1 MALTKKLKCFWT
13 LGLCLVASKL
23 SKTLAKV
30 PKLPTIYDPGFIQE
44 CIDSH
49 NEMRDKV
56 KPSAA
61 NMHYLD
67 WDKAL
72 AKVAKSWTRKCKF
85 SHNPCTKKRYAC
97 TKRYDFLG
105 ENMYLGERKSTPKQ
119 IISRWYNES
128 EHYNFEN
135 RTCSKTCGHYT
146 QVVWANSL
154 KVGCAV
160 ADCPRIL
167 GRSAALF
174 VCNYAPAGNVNNAS
188 PYIKGESCSICET
201 NVCISNLCRH
211 VTGRATQQTACHL
224 LTLGFIFY
232 RLL

>member
-61 NMHYLD
+61 NMHYL
-67 WDKAL
+67 
-72 AKVAKSWTRKCKF
+72 
-85 SHNPCTKKRYAC
+85 
-97 TKRYDFLG
+97 RYDFLG

-174 VCNYAPAGNVNNAS
+174 VCNYAPA
-188 PYIKGESCSICET
+188 
-201 NVCISNLCRH
+201 
-211 VTGRATQQTACHL
+211 
-224 LTLGFIFY
+224 
-232 RLL
+232 